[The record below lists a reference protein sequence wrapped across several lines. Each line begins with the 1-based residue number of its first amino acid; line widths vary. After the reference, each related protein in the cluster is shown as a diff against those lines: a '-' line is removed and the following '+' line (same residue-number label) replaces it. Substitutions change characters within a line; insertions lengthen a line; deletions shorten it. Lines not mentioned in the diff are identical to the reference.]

1 MTTAARSAAR
11 EVLLGALARAGLEV
25 DEVGDHRWTT
35 MLAGEWKRT
44 IPVLL
49 ELGDRRLTVTS
60 LFAGVPD
67 EGHAEVY
74 GILLRRNQR
83 SGPVHFA
90 LDDEGDLILTGSLPL
105 AALDAAAVDEL
116 LGRLL
121 ETADATYNQVLRT
134 GFASYLAAEQRWR
147 AAAGLPPNPV
157 GAPAG
162 DGREPDEAAPQPD
175 GTDQ

>member
-1 MTTAARSAAR
+1 MAATELTQARAA
-11 EVLLGALARAGLEV
+11 LLAALAHAGLDV
-25 DEVGDHRWTT
+25 DEVGEDRWTT
-35 MLAGEWKRT
+35 ILEGEWKRT

-60 LFAGVPD
+60 LLTGVLD
-67 EGHAEVY
+67 EGHAQVY
-74 GILLRRNQR
+74 RLLLQRNQR

-90 LDDEGDLILTGSLPL
+90 LDDAGDVILTGTVPL
-105 AALDAAAVDEL
+105 AAVDEATVDEL

-121 ETADATYNQVLRT
+121 ETADGTFNQVLRT

-157 GAPAG
+157 GDPAPPTG
-162 DGREPDEAAPQPD
+162 DTLAPDD
-175 GTDQ
+175 GQ